1 MARPQRTSLLARCA
15 GRASTSRRS
24 APGGSCSGC
33 LPVGRLGGDDGG
45 VQIMPIVIRRLT
57 LLALA
62 VATLLAAA
70 ACGGEES
77 AVCGDLENIQS
88 SIQGVGDIELEEGA
102 LEELQQ
108 TAADIDADLQAAQAN
123 ADAELGDEL
132 DALRTAVQAL
142 VSEAETAAATGL
154 SGESVQALSAAIS
167 DVRTSFQST
176 QAAAPDCDL

>member
-1 MARPQRTSLLARCA
+1 MT
-15 GRASTSRRS
+15 T
-24 APGGSCSGC
+24 
-33 LPVGRLGGDDGG
+33 G
-45 VQIMPIVIRRLT
+45 VQIMPTVIRKLT
-57 LLALA
+57 LIALA
-62 VATLLAAA
+62 VATLAAA

-167 DVRTSFQST
+167 DVRTSFQAT